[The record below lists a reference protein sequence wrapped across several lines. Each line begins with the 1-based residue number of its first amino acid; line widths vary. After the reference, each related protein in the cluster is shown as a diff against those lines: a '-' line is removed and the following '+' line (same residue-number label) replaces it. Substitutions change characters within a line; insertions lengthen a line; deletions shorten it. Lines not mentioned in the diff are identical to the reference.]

1 MDEIISITTWN
12 VWKFGMLLQAESGK
26 DDTPSNKIA
35 ALEAQIKQQVL
46 QISTL
51 TSSANNNTGIFL
63 PPAPNNDPLQPPA
76 GFSQRGAPRK

>member
-1 MDEIISITTWN
+1 MEIRKASTN
-12 VWKFGMLLQAESGK
+12 KKKAESGK

-51 TSSANNNTGIFL
+51 MSSANNNTGIIIHQHQIIINFNHL
-63 PPAPNNDPLQPPA
+63 LVLVKEVHQENDI
-76 GFSQRGAPRK
+76 R

>member
-1 MDEIISITTWN
+1 MEIRKASTN
-12 VWKFGMLLQAESGK
+12 KKKAESGK

-35 ALEAQIKQQVL
+35 ALEAQIKKQVL
-46 QISTL
+46 QISTF

-76 GFSQRGAPRK
+76 DFSQRGAPRK

>member
-1 MDEIISITTWN
+1 MGILKASTNQRKT
-12 VWKFGMLLQAESGK
+12 ESGK
-26 DDTPSNKIA
+26 YDASSNKIA

-76 GFSQRGAPRK
+76 DFSQRDAPRK